1 MCCVDRL
8 KSQPKAVPEPTP
20 ESALFTAIVGID
32 EANRYPLRQLLLS
45 GRQSLSLFNELKR
58 RNVFKVAAAYII
70 VAWLLLQVS
79 DTLVPALRLP
89 EWFQSGV
96 AFLLIL
102 GLPVALLFAWAWE
115 MTPEGLK
122 KEKKA
127 GDSKSDSKTADDR
140 AGEIETADPQIT
152 EKSVAVL
159 PFVNMSDDSG
169 NEFFSDGISEELLNL
184 LARIPEL
191 RVAARTS
198 SFSLK
203 GKELQISEVG
213 NILKVAHV
221 LEGSVR
227 KTGNQVRIT
236 VQLIKVSDGYHLW
249 SETYNHTLDNIFAIQ
264 DSIATK
270 VVEQLKLTLLG
281 EKPEVYETD
290 PEAYTLY
297 LQARQLARQGTSQ
310 AFEQSVTMFQ
320 EALIID
326 PHYAAAWAG
335 LASVYNELTN
345 KGRRHFDK
353 GYALAREAA
362 EKALVINPDYADA
375 HASLGWIAEYYD
387 RDLAMA
393 ARHFEHALA
402 LEPTNPD
409 ILCRASTLVG
419 ALGRIDECTQM
430 LEYAVSCDPINSH
443 NYVRLGIEYLYARRL
458 DDAIDSLRTAV
469 KLSPGRIAAHHTIGI
484 AELLK
489 GNPEAALVAMHLE
502 SNFETG
508 WHWNGKALV
517 NHALGQAATSD
528 AALQEL
534 IEGFEQVAAYNIAYI
549 LAFRGETDRAFEWLD
564 KAMKY
569 KDPGL
574 SDVAVHPLFANIHDD
589 PRWLPFLESIG
600 YSPEQLAAIEFKVT
614 LPHHHQK

>member
-1 MCCVDRL
+1 M
-8 KSQPKAVPEPTP
+8 
-20 ESALFTAIVGID
+20 
-32 EANRYPLRQLLLS
+32 
-45 GRQSLSLFNELKR
+45 SLFNELKR

-70 VAWLLLQVS
+70 VAWILLQVS
-79 DTLVPALRLP
+79 DTLVPALHLP
-89 EWFQSGV
+89 DWFHSGV
-96 AFLLIL
+96 ALLLIL
-102 GLPVALLFAWAWE
+102 GFPVALIFAWAWE

-127 GDSKSDSKTADDR
+127 GDSKSVSKTADD
-140 AGEIETADPQIT
+140 GSGKIEADDLQVI

-159 PFVNMSDDSG
+159 PFVNMSDDSS

-203 GKELQISEVG
+203 GKDLQMSEVG
-213 NILKVAHV
+213 DILKVAHV

-249 SETYNHTLDNIFAIQ
+249 SETYNHTLDDVFAIQ
-264 DSIATK
+264 DSIATA

-281 EKPEVYETD
+281 ETPTVDHTD

-310 AFEQSVTMFQ
+310 AFEQSVTMFK
-320 EALIID
+320 EALSID

-345 KGRRHFDK
+345 KGRRLFDE

-375 HASLGWIAEYYD
+375 HASLGWIAEHYD
-387 RDLAMA
+387 GDLAMA
-393 ARHFEHALA
+393 VQHFEHALA
-402 LEPTNPD
+402 LEPTNPN
-409 ILCRASTLVG
+409 ILCKASASVR
-419 ALGRIDECTQM
+419 ALGRMDECIQM

-443 NYVRLGIEYLYARRL
+443 NFVRLGSEYLFAGL
-458 DDAIDSLRTAV
+458 IDDALDSLHTAV
-469 KLSPGRIAAHHTIGI
+469 KLSPGRIAAHNAIGV

-489 GNPEAALVAMHLE
+489 GDPEAALVAMQLE
-502 SNFETG
+502 SNLDTG

-517 NHALGQAATSD
+517 YHALGRAAEAD
-528 AALQEL
+528 AALQKL

-549 LAFRGETDRAFEWLD
+549 LAFRGEADRAFEWLD

-589 PRWLPFLESIG
+589 PRWLPFLERIG
-600 YSPEQLAAIEFKVT
+600 RSPEQLAAIEFKVT
-614 LPHHHQK
+614 LPE